1 MGKITRKNIYIY
13 IFIYIYVYI
22 PWCVPPSTMEVFFLQ
37 KVLPKK
43 LFMGR
48 FLGKI
53 YGEGY
58 MEGLMIR
65 SNQGRGEQNAF
76 SKNL

>member
-1 MGKITRKNIYIY
+1 M
-13 IFIYIYVYI
+13 YVYI

-65 SNQGRGEQNAF
+65 SYQGRG
-76 SKNL
+76 SKMHFPRICKSINCRYFLED